1 MAKTKEKTVDFSE
14 RMESVQRQFKNLDTK
29 DPSVWPVLPKVILCI
44 FIAGAV
50 AAVSWFAFLQEYE
63 TQLDEERNKELGI
76 DTAIWRNMQDSRV
89 RGNPNGLYP
98 KAKPSHWKR
107 EGKEFKWSEGIDGE
121 LPGEPIQCRC
131 FAQSVIK
138 Y

>member
-50 AAVSWFAFLQEYE
+50 AAVSWFDDHYL
-63 TQLDEERNKELGI
+63 
-76 DTAIWRNMQDSRV
+76 V
-89 RGNPNGLYP
+89 
-98 KAKPSHWKR
+98 
-107 EGKEFKWSEGIDGE
+107 
-121 LPGEPIQCRC
+121 CRMSC
-131 FAQSVIK
+131 LAL
-138 Y
+138 